1 MQVAPRSVAAR
12 SPLTAPMPSEV
23 DGRAAALA
31 AAGGGGRPQA
41 TRPSEWSPPPDSPS
55 HTSSRGALAVAGAA
69 HAAHAQPAGAQLAG
83 EYWLFSPF
91 VVIRQSIHSGLWVEL
106 GIS

>member
-1 MQVAPRSVAAR
+1 MAAC

-31 AAGGGGRPQA
+31 AAGGGGRPLA

-91 VVIRQSIHSGLWVEL
+91 IVIRQTVHSGLWGEL
-106 GIS
+106 GTS